1 MEKKEQILDLFY
13 NCHLKQTE
21 IAKIVELSTQYISK
35 IVKKIADMY
44 KKKHIV
50 KN

>member
-13 NCHLKQTE
+13 NNHLKQTE
-21 IAKIVELSTQYISK
+21 IAEIVELSAQYISK
-35 IVKKIADMY
+35 VEKKIADMN